1 LKFWRAAFLLA
12 DRGYDVWLGNAR
24 GNTYS
29 RRHVN
34 LDADDKEF
42 WDFTWDHLGYFDIP
56 ACIDYVLKATGHS
69 KLFYIGHSLGT
80 AMFFIA
86 ASLRPEINNK
96 VHLMV
101 PYLNYLIFN
110 LHNYLI
116 FLNY

>member
-1 LKFWRAAFLLA
+1 MA

-34 LDADDKEF
+34 LDVDDKEF

-56 ACIDYVLKATGHS
+56 ACIDYVLKATKQA

-101 PYLNYLIFN
+101 LHLHISLTLNFN
-110 LHNYLI
+110 YKNNNL
-116 FLNY
+116 